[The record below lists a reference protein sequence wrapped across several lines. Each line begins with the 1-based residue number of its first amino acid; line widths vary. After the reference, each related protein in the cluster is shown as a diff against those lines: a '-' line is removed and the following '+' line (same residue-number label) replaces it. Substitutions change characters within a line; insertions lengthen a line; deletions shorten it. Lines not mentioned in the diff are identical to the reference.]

1 VTNPLILLS
10 NDDGIDSPGLLA
22 LARALDPLGDLL
34 IVAPRHQQ
42 TSMGRAMPIENDGR
56 LFKTHIGTG
65 KKRWEAYAAHA
76 SPAQAV
82 QHALLELAGRK
93 PDMAAI
99 GVNYGENVGVSITIS
114 GTVCA
119 ALEAAA
125 HGIPSLAVSLEV
137 PHVEQHR
144 SNDPTVD
151 FSAAGHFARQFAE
164 RLLAEQ
170 MPPDV
175 DVLKV
180 EVPGGATP
188 DTPWRVTRLEHR
200 PYFRPL
206 APNRAR
212 LGDVGPIGYELVAHE
227 NLADDSDAA
236 AIVNGVVSVTPLS
249 IDMTSR
255 VDLAS
260 LRGLL
265 AGDQP

>member
-1 VTNPLILLS
+1 VTKPLILLS

-22 LARALDPLGDLL
+22 LASAFDSLGELL

-65 KKRWEAYAAHA
+65 EKRWEAYAAHA

-82 QHALLELAGRK
+82 QHALLELAGRR
-93 PDMAAI
+93 PDLAAI
-99 GVNYGENVGVSITIS
+99 GINYGENVGTSVTIS

-119 ALEAAA
+119 ALEASA
-125 HGIPSLAVSLEV
+125 HGVPSLAVSLAV

-151 FSAAGHFARQFAE
+151 FSTAGHFARQFGE
-164 RLLAEQ
+164 RLLAEK

-175 DVLKV
+175 DVLKI
-180 EVPGGATP
+180 EVPDGATP
-188 DTPWRVTRLEHR
+188 ETAWRVTRLERR

-206 APNRAR
+206 PPQRER
-212 LGDVGPIGYELVAHE
+212 LGDVGQIGYELVPDSDMAE
-227 NLADDSDAA
+227 DSDATA
-236 AIVNGVVSVTPLS
+236 VVEGVVSVTPLS

-255 VDLAS
+255 VDLS
-260 LRGLL
+260 RFRGLL
-265 AGDQP
+265 TG